1 MSNKVGLTLKAKF
14 DNGRS
19 VSGGGAVFHTE
30 RSRKED
36 RLNLKTEPN
45 TITLYRH
52 GLEQV
57 DKSNSREVFGYFKDL
72 EESIK
77 ADYQQHSH
85 RNRKWQ
91 DKNELFY
98 EGIIAFGREQFEQ
111 VNNPQKVM
119 DYCVNFCDM
128 LEEKTDAKI
137 HMVSLH
143 LDEGHLDDNGV
154 LQHNYHAHFLLV
166 NYNEKTHKS
175 ALRNARMLV
184 DEYKTEVKSYTNKD
198 GEIKQKTV
206 KTKEPTG
213 NKIEALYD
221 FKQIQNDL
229 GKHFAGLGFER
240 GRDYASEGLKCPKNI
255 DYKQYSEIKAQEQQQ
270 RKEIIQDINEQLEPI
285 RKLGEE
291 LDLEYSDGKSFVE
304 SLTNKVFEPL
314 AALDKHLKPEIR
326 ETLETVQQLTDEI
339 NKAFTA
345 KDQIIADFKTRINQ
359 QNLELAQ
366 LKEAY
371 NQTREQLKATK
382 EAKQVDYQELKKEY
396 ETIKKTLEAD
406 LKKEITNAKQQGF
419 KLYEEKLERDNSSI
433 AKRTLLKAIEKPIMP
448 LVVNNQ
454 LSNTTLENIS
464 QLLEIKQRIEEK
476 PIIQEVIVKKE
487 KIIEVPKTVEK
498 LVEKVIEK
506 PIIVNVDENKRL
518 QSELATKNFKLIE
531 HESKI
536 RALQAKISLL
546 ETEKRELSRENDQ
559 LKTDNQYQKADIKQL
574 RDENFTL
581 KIENKALKTAIE
593 RFLEIGIVKG
603 IAEGAKTLIERFN
616 AAVEAVKTTFSKNQE
631 LAKEN
636 ETLKEQVQKQEK
648 QQTRTISQ
656 GYSRGGGGMSL

>member
-30 RSRKED
+30 RARKED

-45 TITLYRH
+45 TVTLYRH

-111 VNNPQKVM
+111 VNDPQKVM
-119 DYCVNFCDM
+119 DYCVSFCDI
-128 LEEKTDAKI
+128 LEEKTGAKI
-137 HMVSLH
+137 HMISLH
-143 LDEGHLDDNGV
+143 LDEGHLDDEGV

-166 NYNEKTHKS
+166 NYNEKIHKS
-175 ALRNARMLV
+175 ALRNAKMLV
-184 DEYKTEVKSYTNKD
+184 DEYKTEIKTYTNKA
-198 GEIKQKTV
+198 GETKQKTV

-213 NKIEALYD
+213 NKVEALYD

-229 GKHFAGLGFER
+229 GKHFAELGFER
-240 GRDYASEGLKCPKNI
+240 GRDYAAEGLKCPKNI
-255 DYKQYSEIKAQEQQQ
+255 DYKQYSEIKAHEQQQ
-270 RKEIIQDINEQLEPI
+270 RKALIQGFNEELEPLI
-285 RKLGEE
+285 ELGQALKFECN
-291 LDLEYSDGKSFVE
+291 DSKTFVDN
-304 SLTNKVFEPL
+304 LTSKVFEPL
-314 AALDKHLKPEIR
+314 ADLGNHLKPEITDNI
-326 ETLETVQQLTDEI
+326 ETIQQLTEEVD
-339 NKAFTA
+339 KAFSA
-345 KDQIIADFKTRINQ
+345 KDQIIADFKARINQ

-366 LKEAY
+366 LKEVY

-382 EAKQVDYQELKKEY
+382 EAKQVDYQDLKQEY
-396 ETIKKTLEAD
+396 EAIKKILESS

-433 AKRTLLKAIEKPIMP
+433 TKRTLLKAIEKPIMP

-454 LSNTTLENIS
+454 ISNATLENIS

-487 KIIEVPKTVEK
+487 KIIEVPKIVEK
-498 LVEKVIEK
+498 VVEKVIEK

-518 QSELATKNFKLIE
+518 QSELAIKNFKLIE

-536 RALQAKISLL
+536 NSLQAKVNLL
-546 ETEKRELSRENDQ
+546 ETEKRQLYRENNE
-559 LKTDNQYQKADIKQL
+559 LKTDTEYQKSEIKQL
-574 RDENFTL
+574 RNENLTL

-593 RFLEIGIVKG
+593 RFLELSIVKG
-603 IAEGAKTLIERFN
+603 ITEGAKTLIERFN
-616 AAVEAVKTTFSKNQE
+616 AALETVKATFSKNQE
-631 LAKEN
+631 LIKEN
-636 ETLKEQVQKQEK
+636 ETLK

-656 GYSRGGGGMSL
+656 GYSRGGGGMSR